1 MSAEVNHIDLP
12 VCYTDA
18 VLGVSAWPVTTAA
31 WGILPPGASLANA
44 PGATGATLAL
54 SVAMQPGGLLAS
66 GTAAGDAA
74 VATAIDIASRFRA
87 IWYQVMQPDMQLSLA
102 TSLNQPAGGAP
113 VAMPVAINPLRAHA
127 SACYAFSN
135 AVATAL
141 GVALVDPAAA
151 ATLADVI
158 THYGVDWQALGLAAG
173 ERPLGTLVQLPPAGL
188 LVPTY
193 AVFVAGGTVAQLV
206 PEGLDA
212 AAVLADPDNTALPLN
227 TGTELIVTPASQAPP
242 VDGLPL
248 AALAA
253 ALHLTPASLV
263 TANSARPALL
273 APGFVFAAEG
283 VEVEVPAEGQSG
295 ADASLDDIARTFAD
309 NGVPFDA
316 VMAAVANADKPG
328 MFRPGITLVVD
339 RRLIEAGW
347 TLATN
352 ATGIA
357 TATLAELNTRTID
370 LLPAGSPLL
379 LQTTQVPDLDSAPL
393 GALAR
398 TYAIEPG
405 DLLRHNADLAPAA
418 LSAGDTAVGLPI
430 PGMSSLIPQIYTLRI
445 PYRVRAGQTLT
456 AIAALFVPVD
466 PGSGLTDEQALCEAN
481 RAMPATLAPGQVIT
495 VAGQPLTTQAGD
507 SFDALIARADPPV
520 TIIDFADAIATDTQ
534 ALAGGALLLCPTAL
548 LQVATTP
555 DTLAATYG
563 LTATAILSANATMSG
578 LMVPGTVLK
587 PSPVADEPTVA
598 IAPDDS
604 INALIRR
611 FAAAGIAVTIEDVV
625 RANHDVAL
633 LNAGALLLLPPADTV
648 LTAAFGTGGWQLPD
662 VIFPLRTWVTLARN
676 PDLVD
681 PALRGTAQAP
691 GAAVQDSSPVA
702 AARSATP
709 ERQEDGA
716 VTLDVFAAAIEGTI
730 TGLKLATGR
739 VLSAER
745 DPAPTDVWAVSFID
759 PGGITKVQVSPQAS
773 VPGVEGLQ
781 PLSFALRPLSNTL
794 ESDTGVQIKFIDP
807 ATGGWGAS
815 TFNDYQGIDLEVWAR
830 AWLAGLD
837 LLCTAP
843 YAAPAYPVAPGPL
856 ARLLAA
862 KKLLACAVA
871 DGLSPILLVQEQ
883 SGGTIGTDAWKAARE
898 VLYQRLLGQLVRAY
912 DTTAI
917 LQFNASVTSPA
928 AAATARLSG
937 AGRLDTLQAP
947 AAAARQ
953 AAGDDPD
960 AWKVSQLGNAKT
972 ALANTTAGTPGT
984 VSFPLDVAQP
994 ARHSAVALQPVYAI
1008 NEIEF
1013 GITPVVAG
1021 YDASNWLSFVRVFDQ
1036 FPPAAFSAP
1045 LGAPVVPVP
1054 LRAYPELPALVSQ
1067 QALAPTDPTTLDEA
1081 LHWSYVFTYTH
1092 DSAAQDQILIE
1103 IEFNRRPLP
1112 SARFALED
1120 GDTLFKAL
1128 AQYAAVSDTLWQILA
1143 RLQAPGV
1150 SSADTVLATALDTY
1164 AGLAERVAVLWS
1176 AWWGVGTCDAQVAAL
1191 GRVRPAH
1198 QGLVHPSRSA
1208 AGQRALRAAAA
1219 QGEGAGDGAG
1229 AVTDTTGAPHE
1240 FYHYL
1245 ATLGTT
1251 TASVEGIDV
1260 PVYATLTLQRLDAD
1274 GGAAWPEITV
1284 IRADGVEVPLTG
1296 AAPVDTTRVY
1306 SFPSGEGAPV
1316 VPAFTRLAYRWT
1328 SPGLHIARYQ
1338 NANAAVAVVRNAQLL
1353 GVGGPQTCSAFVYRT
1368 PQMGFPE
1375 PLVPLITIDTRLDIG
1390 TWTDDA
1396 ATNPLTPL
1404 FNTLFDGDDQGR
1416 EIMVGIRYGYTLVPS
1431 TPPIETLLPVLL
1443 HPRFEYDPA
1452 STVQDIIDAVNA
1464 WAAQAQPVTTGGLWG
1479 FVISLYSSTDPALD
1493 RPLVELA
1500 RIASPIG

>member
-1 MSAEVNHIDLP
+1 MSAAVNQVDMP

-18 VLGVSAWPVTTAA
+18 VLGVTAWPLTTVA
-31 WGILPPGASLANA
+31 WGVLPPD
-44 PGATGATLAL
+44 PGPSGATLAL
-54 SVAMQPGGLLAS
+54 SITLQPGGLLAG

-74 VATAIDIASRFRA
+74 TATAADIASRFAA

-113 VAMPVAINPLRAHA
+113 LALPVAITPLRAHA

-135 AVATAL
+135 AVVAAL

-151 ATLADVI
+151 PTLADVI
-158 THYGVDWQALGLAAG
+158 SHYGVDWQALGLAAG

-188 LVPTY
+188 LIPSY
-193 AVFVAGGTVAQLV
+193 AVFVAGGTVADLV
-206 PEGLDA
+206 PGGRDA
-212 AAVLADPDNTALPLN
+212 ATILADPDNTALPLHV
-227 TGTELIVTPASQAPP
+227 GTELVVTPASQTPP
-242 VDGLPL
+242 ADGLPL

-263 TANSARPALL
+263 RANSARPALL
-273 APGFVFAAEG
+273 APGFVFVAEG
-283 VEVEVPAEGQSG
+283 VEVEVPAEGEPG
-295 ADASLDDIARTFAD
+295 ADASLDDIAQTFAD

-316 VMAAVANADKPG
+316 VMAAVANADRPG

-347 TLATN
+347 TLASN

-357 TATLAELNTRTID
+357 TATLATLNIATID
-370 LLPAGSPLL
+370 LFPAGSPLL
-379 LQTTQVPDLDSAPL
+379 LAAVPTTGLQDAPL

-398 TYAIEPG
+398 AYAVEPG
-405 DLLRHNADLAPAA
+405 DLLRHNAGLAPAPLA
-418 LSAGDTAVGLPI
+418 AGNSAIGLPV
-430 PGMSSLIPQIYTLRI
+430 PGMSSLIAQTQVPRI
-445 PYRVRAGQTLT
+445 PYRVRAGQTMT
-456 AIAALFVPVD
+456 DIAALFAPVD
-466 PGSGLTDEQALCEAN
+466 PGLGLTDEQALCEAN

-520 TIIDFADAIATDTQ
+520 TITDLADAIATDTQ
-534 ALAGGALLLCPTAL
+534 ALAGGALLLCPLAL

-555 DTLAATYG
+555 DALATRYG
-563 LTATAILSANATMSG
+563 LSATAILSANAATPG

-598 IAPDDS
+598 VAPDDTL
-604 INALIRR
+604 NALIRR
-611 FAAAGIAVTIEDVV
+611 FAAAGIAVTVEDVV
-625 RANHDVAL
+625 RANHDVAFL
-633 LNAGALLLLPPADTV
+633 QAGALLLLPPAGTV
-648 LTAAFGTGGWQLPD
+648 LTAPFGTSGWQFPD

-676 PDLVD
+676 PALVD
-681 PALRGTAQAP
+681 PALRGTPEVP

-745 DPAPTDVWAVSFID
+745 DPAPTDVWAVSFVS
-759 PGGITKVQVSPQAS
+759 PGGITQVQVAPQAS
-773 VPGVEGLQ
+773 VPGVDGLQ

-794 ESDTGVQIKFIDP
+794 ESDTGVQIKALDP
-807 ATGGWGAS
+807 ATGGWGSS
-815 TFNDYQGIDLEVWAR
+815 TYNDYQGIDLEVWAR

-871 DGLSPILLVQEQ
+871 DGLSPILVVQEQ

-917 LQFNASVTSPA
+917 LQFNATVTSPP

-937 AGRLDTLQAP
+937 AGRLATLQAP
-947 AAAARQ
+947 ALAARQ
-953 AAGDDPD
+953 TAGDDPD

-972 ALANTTAGTPGT
+972 ALGNTTSGT

-1036 FPPAAFSAP
+1036 HPPAAFSAP
-1045 LGAPVVPVP
+1045 LGTPVVPVP

-1067 QALAPTDPTTLDEA
+1067 QAIPPQDPTTLDEA
-1081 LHWSYVFTYTH
+1081 LHWSYAFTYTH

-1103 IEFNRRPLP
+1103 IEFNRRPP
-1112 SARFALED
+1112 VSARFALED

-1164 AGLAERVAVLWS
+1164 AGLAERVAALWA
-1176 AWWGVGTCDAQVAAL
+1176 AWWGVGSCDAEVAAL

-1208 AGQRALRAAAA
+1208 AGQRALREAASARA
-1219 QGEGAGDGAG
+1219 AGDTRAKGDASPD
-1229 AVTDTTGAPHE
+1229 ADAAPPSSGAPHE

-1245 ATLGTT
+1245 ATLGTA

-1274 GGAAWPEITV
+1274 GDAAWPEITV

-1296 AAPVDTTRVY
+1296 AAPVDATRVY

-1353 GVGGPQTCSAFVYRT
+1353 GAGGPQTCSAFVYRT

-1404 FNTLFDGDDQGR
+1404 FNTLFDGDEQGR

-1452 STVQDIIDAVNA
+1452 STVQSIIDAVND

-1493 RPLVELA
+1493 RPLAELQ
-1500 RIASPIG
+1500 RIVSPIG